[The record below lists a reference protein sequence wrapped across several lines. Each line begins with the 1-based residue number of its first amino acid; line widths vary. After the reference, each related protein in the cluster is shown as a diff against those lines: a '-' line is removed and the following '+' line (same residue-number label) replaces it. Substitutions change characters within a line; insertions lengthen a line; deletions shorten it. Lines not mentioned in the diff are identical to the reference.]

1 MFRETTALACHASKG
16 QNRLNFVKVEEEN
29 GVWKQDLSLQGNLQS
44 QEVFRQ
50 QFRQFGYSDFT
61 GPREALN
68 RLQKLC
74 QQWLRPEEHSKEQIL
89 ELLVLEQFMT
99 ILPMELKAWVQE
111 HRPRSGEE
119 AVTLLEELE
128 REFDEP
134 KHQDTAHGQ
143 EMICKETT
151 LMGTSESLSSPLQSL
166 ESHCKSEPQD
176 PQIFHER
183 DEATLPFRVDDE
195 DSKMVTGKILTAKQE
210 IIECVASVA
219 MASPG
224 RLPRETSP
232 VQIVEETM
240 ECLDNNE
247 KQRGSDDT
255 SNKTS
260 QLSSQE
266 DYFSLATFNKK
277 PPIEQNIFECNEGDR
292 IPSQNLHGTTRP
304 TTHTG
309 KLLYACVDCG
319 KTFCNRSKLIRH
331 QRSHTGERP
340 YACKECGKAFGFR
353 ADLVRH
359 QRIHSGEKPYK
370 CCDCGKAFGSNT
382 GLIRH
387 RRIHTGEKPYGC
399 DECGRAFS
407 QCSTLIQHKRIHSGE
422 KHYSCDECGKAFI
435 QSSALIQH
443 KKIHSGD
450 KSYECTECG
459 KAFWTSYV
467 LREHQRIHT
476 GEKPYKCNE
485 CGKSFNRSSA
495 LTVHQRTHSGEKPYE
510 CNECR
515 KIFRHRSGLVQHQ
528 RTHTRVQL

>member
-1 MFRETTALACHASKG
+1 MFRETTALACHAPKG
-16 QNRLNFVKVEEEN
+16 QNRLSFVKVEEN
-29 GVWKQDLSLQGNLQS
+29 CVWKQDFSLQGNLQN

-61 GPREALN
+61 GPREVLN
-68 RLQKLC
+68 QLQKLC
-74 QQWLRPEEHSKEQIL
+74 QQWLKPEEHSKEQIL

-99 ILPMELKAWVQE
+99 ILPMELKAWVQD
-111 HRPRSGEE
+111 HRPRNGEE

-128 REFDEP
+128 REFDEH
-134 KHQDTAHGQ
+134 KQQDTAHGQ
-143 EMICKETT
+143 EMVYNERT
-151 LMGTSESLSSPLQSL
+151 LMETSKSLNSPLQSL
-166 ESHCKSEPQD
+166 ENHCKSEPQE
-176 PQIFHER
+176 PEIFHER
-183 DEATLPFRVDDE
+183 DEATLPFRVEDE

-232 VQIVEETM
+232 VQIVEENM
-240 ECLDNNE
+240 GYLDNNE
-247 KQRGSDDT
+247 KQRGSNDT

-260 QLSSQE
+260 QLSSQGGCL
-266 DYFSLATFNKK
+266 SLAAFNKK
-277 PPIEQNIFECNEGDR
+277 TSEQNIFECNEGEG
-292 IPSQNLHGTTRP
+292 ILSQNLHGTTQPR
-304 TTHTG
+304 THTG

-319 KTFCNRSKLIRH
+319 KAFCNRSKLIRH

-407 QCSTLIQHKRIHSGE
+407 QCSTLIQHKKIHSGE
-422 KHYSCDECGKAFI
+422 KPYRCDECGKAFI

-450 KSYECTECG
+450 KGYECTECG

-495 LTVHQRTHSGEKPYE
+495 LTVHKRTHSGEKPYE